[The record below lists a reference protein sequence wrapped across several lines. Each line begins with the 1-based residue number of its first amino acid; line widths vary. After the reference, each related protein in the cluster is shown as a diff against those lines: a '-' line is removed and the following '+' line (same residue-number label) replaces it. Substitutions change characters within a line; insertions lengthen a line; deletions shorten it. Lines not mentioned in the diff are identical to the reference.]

1 MFDIEKYKI
10 NKGLIVKVFLYFFKT
25 LRVLSFF
32 IFLISVFYFIQGF
45 VIDSFP
51 LEYADIILFF
61 AIISFSLF
69 LIFFNLA
76 SFFDNYIKKTK

>member
-1 MFDIEKYKI
+1 MFDIEKSKI

-51 LEYADIILFF
+51 LEYADIILFLL
-61 AIISFSLF
+61 SFLF
-69 LIFFNLA
+69 FIFNIFQ
-76 SFFDNYIKKTK
+76 FGFIF